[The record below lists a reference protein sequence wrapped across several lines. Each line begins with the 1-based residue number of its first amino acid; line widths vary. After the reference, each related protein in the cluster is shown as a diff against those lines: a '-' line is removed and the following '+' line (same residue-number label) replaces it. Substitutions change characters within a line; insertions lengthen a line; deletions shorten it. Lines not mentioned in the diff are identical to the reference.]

1 MMMITSRENSRFKLW
16 KKLKTKKGRD
26 RQGLFL
32 AEGEHLVE
40 EAIKAGW
47 PIAQLIIR
55 QGSPKGEAFIRSLE
69 AKPIDTFVLSPSLY
83 DELSG
88 TETSQGLLAVIQK
101 PKQEPSHLTAHS
113 FLLLVDQVQD
123 PGNLGTMIRT
133 ADAAG
138 VDAVL
143 LGAGTVDPFNE
154 KVVRSTQGSLFHLP
168 LYQGE
173 LLPVVDELK
182 QNGWLVVGSAVDG
195 ALDLYRTNITPGQ
208 KLALIVGNEGQGIS
222 PELLHRTS
230 FNVKIPLWGKAE
242 SLNVSVACGILLY
255 HFQFQ
260 RLL

>member
-1 MMMITSRENSRFKLW
+1 MHFITSRENSRYKLW

-26 RQGLFL
+26 QQGMFL

-40 EAIKAGW
+40 EALKSSW
-47 PIAQLIIR
+47 SIAEILIR
-55 QGSPKGEAFIRSLE
+55 QGSARGEALIRSLLNHSIKCF
-69 AKPIDTFVLSPSLY
+69 ALSPSLY

-88 TETSQGLLAVIQK
+88 TETPQGVMAVIHK
-101 PKQEPSHLTAHS
+101 PQIEVPLWSAHS

-123 PGNLGTMIRT
+123 PGNLGALIRT

-138 VDAVL
+138 VGAVI
-143 LGAGTVDPFNE
+143 LGKGTTDPFAE
-154 KVVRSTQGSLFHLP
+154 KVIRATQGSLFHLS

-182 QNGWLVVGSAVDG
+182 RAGWLVVGSVVDE
-195 ALDLYRTNITPGQ
+195 ALDLRQVHIAPGQ
-208 KLALIVGNEGQGIS
+208 KLALIMGNEGRGIS
-222 PELLHRTS
+222 PELLGRTS

-260 RLL
+260 RMA